1 VGVVRHSG
9 TADRAEEELLAA
21 KMVGRWPSGAP
32 LVLAPEQDDPELGDD
47 PTRSNDFMYEKDDA
61 WGLKCPLGAHARRMS
76 PRDASIICI
85 VPLTA

>member
-47 PTRSNDFMYEKDDA
+47 PTRSNDFMYEK
-61 WGLKCPLGAHARRMS
+61 GRRLGSQMPARRAR
-76 PRDASIICI
+76 PADEPA
-85 VPLTA
+85 